1 MASDNTITDL
11 ILRPIQSKPDNAHS
25 FFGTFPREIRDDIYD
40 LLFQEKEHDICKR
53 TNPLH
58 ADYYTKTRT
67 TLPKVRLVCS
77 QMKNEY
83 DERDTYHLPKNT
95 FRVCNVREEH
105 YCEQFDIRV
114 PTLAVRTTVLHLDLE
129 CCGEAQDPEDCL
141 LLTDRGIG
149 GSNWLAEQ
157 RLLVY
162 TLADLPLL
170 EKMCFHVNCAA
181 ASKRAADIPSGHPPA
196 ESNPMLVQI
205 SILRTEYVQ
214 DLSQSDSIRSDG
226 HKLRPSS
233 FPSPP
238 GHFLVRLKTQAIWT
252 HVNGWNNEAMLNC
265 VRQSENCKID
275 DGYYSRWR
283 VVRF

>member
-25 FFGTFPREIRDDIYD
+25 FFGIFPREIRDDIYD
-40 LLFQEKEHDICKR
+40 LLFQEKEHDICMR
-53 TNPLH
+53 SDVFME
-58 ADYYTKTRT
+58 DYYTKTRT

-83 DERDTYHLPKNT
+83 DERDKYHLPKNT
-95 FRVCNVREEH
+95 FRVCQVSALNVRDEH
-105 YCEQFDIRV
+105 YCKQFDIRV

-157 RLLVY
+157 RLLAY

-196 ESNPMLVQI
+196 ESNPMLAQI
-205 SILRTEYVQ
+205 SILGTEYVQ
-214 DLSQSDSIRSDG
+214 DLSQSERSILWTRAAALVIPLSARSFSCALENAGYLDACQ
-226 HKLRPSS
+226 
-233 FPSPP
+233 
-238 GHFLVRLKTQAIWT
+238 RLK
-252 HVNGWNNEAMLNC
+252 
-265 VRQSENCKID
+265 
-275 DGYYSRWR
+275 
-283 VVRF
+283 